1 MFQCAYCKNA
11 PRYEWEHQDVSEIPL
26 EAICGKEALEKQV
39 WGLSRVSEEEDG
51 ANGASPA
58 AGEDF

>member
-51 ANGASPA
+51 ANSTTRP
-58 AGEDF
+58 

>member
-39 WGLSRVSEEEDG
+39 WGLSRVSEEEGG
-51 ANGASPA
+51 ANSTTRP
-58 AGEDF
+58 